1 MGSDLTIGIT
11 YYNQIEAFNHL
22 KEYYKDSNYKFIIC
36 DDASFT
42 HPLTE
47 KDMPDNWSLLT
58 IEKDIGF
65 NNEGARNLIM
75 DNVQTEWT
83 LLVDLD
89 YLVED
94 IDKIK
99 LDELEK
105 DKIYSSGINHNQFI
119 IYTELYRLLGGYP
132 TTGIYGKDD
141 KTVDQE
147 FLNKAELV
155 ELPELSL
162 ISNTKYPKSIGNKY
176 PDGKSHIL

>member
-75 DNVQTEWT
+75 DNVQT
-83 LLVDLD
+83 
-89 YLVED
+89 
-94 IDKIK
+94 
-99 LDELEK
+99 
-105 DKIYSSGINHNQFI
+105 
-119 IYTELYRLLGGYP
+119 
-132 TTGIYGKDD
+132 
-141 KTVDQE
+141 
-147 FLNKAELV
+147 
-155 ELPELSL
+155 
-162 ISNTKYPKSIGNKY
+162 
-176 PDGKSHIL
+176 